1 MRELL
6 PGAHELVYD
15 NYNYLVVG
23 FDPTERPSDAVFSVV
38 VHPVRVS
45 LCFLQ
50 NGVGLPDPEG
60 LLRGSGR
67 RVRNVLLPDA
77 ATLDEPAVRDLMG
90 HALARASLPFDP
102 FQPNRLIIRSI
113 SAKQRPRRPAPPSQ
127 RHQGVAQVRDHH

>member
-15 NYNYLVVG
+15 NFNYLVVG
-23 FDPTERPSDAVFSVV
+23 FDPTERPSEAVFSVV
-38 VHPVRVS
+38 VHPRRVS

-50 NGVGLPDPEG
+50 SGVSLPDPDG

-77 ATLDEPAVRDLMG
+77 ATLDAPAVRNLIG
-90 HALARASLPFDP
+90 HALARASVAFDP
-102 FQPNRLIIRSI
+102 KQEGRIIVRQI
-113 SAKQRPRRPAPPSQ
+113 APKQRPRRPTA
-127 RHQGVAQVRDHH
+127 R

>member
-15 NYNYLVVG
+15 NHNYLVIG

-38 VHPVRVS
+38 VHPRRVS

-67 RVRNVLLPDA
+67 RVRNILLPDA
-77 ATLDEPAVRDLMG
+77 ASLDSRAVRNLIG
-90 HALARASLPFDP
+90 HALARASVPFDP
-102 FQPNRLIIRSI
+102 MQEGRIIVRQV
-113 SAKQRPRRPAPPSQ
+113 APKQRPRRPTPS
-127 RHQGVAQVRDHH
+127 

>member
-15 NYNYLVVG
+15 NHSYLVVG

-50 NGVGLPDPEG
+50 NGAGLPDPEG
-60 LLRGSGR
+60 LLHGSGK
-67 RVRNVLLPDA
+67 RVRSVLLPDA
-77 ATLDEPAVRDLMG
+77 ATLDAPAVRNLIG
-90 HALARASLPFDP
+90 HALARASVPFDP
-102 FQPNRLIIRSI
+102 KQEGRVIVRQVAP
-113 SAKQRPRRPAPPSQ
+113 KQRPRRPSPAADRRQP
-127 RHQGVAQVRDHH
+127 RAT